1 MPGEG
6 SKKALPMISELEFKS
21 LSAQGYNRIPLL
33 AEAFADLETPLSL
46 YLKLAFSSNGGKHSF
61 LLESVVGGERF
72 GRYSFIGLPART
84 LVRASGFG
92 DAATTEVVT
101 EGVVVETSKLNPL
114 DFIAQYQQ
122 RFKVALRPGLP
133 RFCGGLAGYFGYDA
147 VRYIEKKLEK
157 SCPPDTLGC
166 PDILLLQCE
175 ELAVIDN
182 LSGKLYLI
190 VYADPKQP
198 EAYSNAKRRLR
209 ELKEKLKYSVSA
221 PVVKP
226 SQSYPAER
234 DFAKADYIKAV
245 ERAKELIEQ
254 GDFMQVQVGQRIK
267 KRYTESPLSLY
278 RALRSLNPS
287 PYMYYYHFG
296 DFHVVGASPEIL
308 VRQESVEAAAAPGR
322 PKQGTAPSGGSAVH
336 EVTSVGATFQQ
347 KITIRPLAGTRP
359 RGATPEI
366 DKQVEQELINDPKER
381 AEHVMLIDLA
391 RNDIGRIAQTGSVK
405 VTDAFQVERYS
416 HVMHIVSNVEGILIN
431 GPDGNKLGNM
441 AVLKATFPAGTLT
454 GAPKVHA
461 MELID
466 QLEITKRGIYGG
478 ACGYLSFAGDMDV
491 AIAIRTGIIKG
502 GMLYVQAAAG
512 VVADSVPEL
521 EWRETEAK
529 ARALL
534 RAAELVEEGLE

>member
-1 MPGEG
+1 MMGGNAGRVCPPV
-6 SKKALPMISELEFKS
+6 KDIAVITELEFRS
-21 LSAQGYNRIPLL
+21 LAQQGYNRIPLM

-46 YLKLAFSSNGGKHSF
+46 YLKLAHSKDGGKFSF

-92 DAATTEVVT
+92 TDVLTEVVT
-101 EGVVVETSKLNPL
+101 DGLVTESSRQNPL
-114 DFIAQYQQ
+114 DFIDAYQK

-133 RFCGGLAGYFGYDA
+133 RFCGGLAGYFGYDT
-147 VRYIEKKLEK
+147 VRYIEKKLEA

-190 VYADPKQP
+190 VYADPAQA
-198 EAYSNAKRRLR
+198 EAYANAKKRLR
-209 ELKEKLKYSVSA
+209 ELREQLKYSVSA

-226 SQSYPAER
+226 SQAYPAER
-234 DFAKADYIKAV
+234 DFSKADYIAAV
-245 ERAKELIEQ
+245 ERAKELIAA
-254 GDFMQVQVGQRIK
+254 GDFMQVQVGQRIR

-308 VRQESVEAAAAPGR
+308 VRQEQVE
-322 PKQGTAPSGGSAVH
+322 QG
-336 EVTSVGATFQQ
+336 Q

-359 RGATPEI
+359 RASSPEA
-366 DKQVEQELINDPKER
+366 DKAVEQELINDPKER

-391 RNDIGRIAQTGSVK
+391 RNDIGRIAKTGTVK
-405 VTDAFQVERYS
+405 VTEAFSVERYS
-416 HVMHIVSNVEGILIN
+416 HVMHIVSNVEGILLD
-431 GPDGNKLGNM
+431 GPDGQPLGNM

-466 QLEITKRGIYGG
+466 QLEPTKRGLYGG
-478 ACGYLSFAGDMDV
+478 ACGYLSYAGDMDV
-491 AIAIRTGIIKG
+491 AIAIRTGIIKDQ
-502 GMLYVQAAAG
+502 MLYVQAAAG

-521 EWRETEAK
+521 EWKETEAK

-534 RAAELVEEGLE
+534 RACELVEEGLE

>member
-1 MPGEG
+1 MPRLLKG
-6 SKKALPMISELEFKS
+6 PVVISELEFKS
-21 LSAQGYNRIPLL
+21 LASQGFNRIPLL
-33 AEAFADLETPLSL
+33 VEAFADLETPLSL
-46 YLKLAFSSNGGKHSF
+46 YLKLAFSKDGGKYSF

-84 LVRASGFG
+84 LVRVSGFG
-92 DAATTEVVT
+92 DAAVTEVVT
-101 EGVVVETSKLNPL
+101 DGQVVETSKDNPL
-114 DFIAQYQQ
+114 DFIAAYQQ

-133 RFCGGLAGYFGYDA
+133 RFCGGLAGYFGYDT
-147 VRYIEKKLEK
+147 VRYIEKKLAA

-190 VYADPKQP
+190 VYADPATP
-198 EAYSNAKRRLR
+198 EAYANAKKRLR
-209 ELKEKLKYSVSA
+209 GLKEQLQYSVSA

-226 SQSYPAER
+226 TLGFPVER
-234 DFAKADYIKAV
+234 EFAKADYIAAV
-245 ERAKELIEQ
+245 ERAKELIAA

-308 VRQESVEAAAAPGR
+308 VRQEVIAAGED
-322 PKQGTAPSGGSAVH
+322 T
-336 EVTSVGATFQQ
+336 GAQ

-359 RGATPEI
+359 RASSPER
-366 DKQVEQELINDPKER
+366 DKAVEQELINDPKER

-391 RNDIGRIAQTGSVK
+391 RNDIGRIAKTGSVK
-405 VTDAFQVERYS
+405 VTEAFAVERYS
-416 HVMHIVSNVEGILIN
+416 HVMHIVSNVEGVLL
-431 GPDGNKLGNM
+431 DGMSNM
-441 AVLKATFPAGTLT
+441 DVLKATFPAGTLT

-466 QLEITKRGIYGG
+466 QLEPTKRGLYGG
-478 ACGYLSFAGDMDV
+478 ACGYLSYAGDMDV
-491 AIAIRTGIIKG
+491 AIAIRTAIIKDQT
-502 GMLYVQAAAG
+502 LYVQAAAG

-521 EWRETEAK
+521 EWKETEAK

-534 RAAELVEEGLE
+534 RASELVEEGLE